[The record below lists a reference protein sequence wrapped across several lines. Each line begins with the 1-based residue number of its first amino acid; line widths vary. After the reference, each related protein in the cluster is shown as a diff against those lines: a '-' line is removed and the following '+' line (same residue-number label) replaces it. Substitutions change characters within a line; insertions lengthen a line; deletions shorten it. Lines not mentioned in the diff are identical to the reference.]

1 MSHPCHKDK
10 IANIR
15 RIKGQ
20 LEGIE
25 RMINDEKYC
34 IDILNQMKAIKN
46 ALTSVE
52 ARILETHLKECVK
65 DSLDTSHDNQAKI
78 DEIINI
84 LKRNGISTKT
94 LNIKKT
100 DVRNYDAAFF
110 CNSIRKIWNI
120 RSIGNIRYQSSDL
133 VDQIKILI
141 DENV

>member
-52 ARILETHLKECVK
+52 AKILETHLQECVK
-65 DSLDTSHDNQAKI
+65 DSLGTSQDNQAKI
-78 DEIINI
+78 HEIINI
-84 LKRNGISTKT
+84 LKR
-94 LNIKKT
+94 
-100 DVRNYDAAFF
+100 
-110 CNSIRKIWNI
+110 
-120 RSIGNIRYQSSDL
+120 
-133 VDQIKILI
+133 
-141 DENV
+141 

>member
-34 IDILNQMKAIKN
+34 IDILNQIKAIKN

-52 ARILETHLKECVK
+52 AKILETHLKECVK
-65 DSLDTSHDNQAKI
+65 DSLGTSQDNQAKI
-78 DEIINI
+78 DEIINV
-84 LKRNGISTKT
+84 LKR
-94 LNIKKT
+94 
-100 DVRNYDAAFF
+100 
-110 CNSIRKIWNI
+110 
-120 RSIGNIRYQSSDL
+120 
-133 VDQIKILI
+133 
-141 DENV
+141 

>member
-1 MSHPCHKDK
+1 MSHPCHKNK
-10 IANIR
+10 IPNIR

-78 DEIINI
+78 DEIINV
-84 LKRNGISTKT
+84 LKR
-94 LNIKKT
+94 
-100 DVRNYDAAFF
+100 
-110 CNSIRKIWNI
+110 
-120 RSIGNIRYQSSDL
+120 
-133 VDQIKILI
+133 
-141 DENV
+141 

>member
-52 ARILETHLKECVK
+52 ARILETHLKACVK
-65 DSLDTSHDNQAKI
+65 DSLDLSLIH
-78 DEIINI
+78 
-84 LKRNGISTKT
+84 ISEPTRPNT
-94 LNIKKT
+94 ISYA
-100 DVRNYDAAFF
+100 VF
-110 CNSIRKIWNI
+110 C
-120 RSIGNIRYQSSDL
+120 L
-133 VDQIKILI
+133 
-141 DENV
+141 